1 MGEAGIEAPRPQRKA
16 ALGRTQPR
24 SASCYWLLSETLWA
38 KTATPEIRDPVAQS
52 ELEAFA
58 MADIDVKVA
67 QWKLVEVG
75 RVVLIRS
82 GPYTG
87 KLAAIVE
94 IIDHKRVL
102 VDGPS
107 TEENKI
113 VPRHALPLAH
123 TTLTP
128 FVIPR
133 LPRAAGT
140 GPVKKLWEQNEIDGK
155 WAKSSIAQK
164 TERAERRKNLTDFER
179 FKVLRLRKQARY
191 EIQKAHAKV
200 RAAAPKS

>member
-1 MGEAGIEAPRPQRKA
+1 
-16 ALGRTQPR
+16 
-24 SASCYWLLSETLWA
+24 
-38 KTATPEIRDPVAQS
+38 
-52 ELEAFA
+52 

-75 RVVLIRS
+75 RVLLIRS

-123 TTLTP
+123 ATLTP
-128 FVIPR
+128 FVIPK

-140 GPVKKLWEQNEIDGK
+140 GPVKKLWEKNEIDGK
-155 WAKSSIAQK
+155 WAKSTIAQK

-191 EIQKAHAKV
+191 EVQKAHAKV